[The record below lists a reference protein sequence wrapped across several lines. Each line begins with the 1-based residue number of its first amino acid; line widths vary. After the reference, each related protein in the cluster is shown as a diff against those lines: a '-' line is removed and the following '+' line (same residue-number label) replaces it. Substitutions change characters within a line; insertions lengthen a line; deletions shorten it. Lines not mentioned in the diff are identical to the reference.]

1 MVFRKRGGLLPNES
15 WTYNDQII
23 DVVDDFNYLG
33 NIFNYTG
40 SFNLNQEHLVG
51 KALKALNTLLF
62 NCKKIQLKPKILC
75 QLFDAF
81 VGSILNYASEIWGF
95 IQSRKS

>member
-40 SFNLNQEHLVG
+40 SFNLNQEH
-51 KALKALNTLLF
+51 
-62 NCKKIQLKPKILC
+62 
-75 QLFDAF
+75 
-81 VGSILNYASEIWGF
+81 
-95 IQSRKS
+95 